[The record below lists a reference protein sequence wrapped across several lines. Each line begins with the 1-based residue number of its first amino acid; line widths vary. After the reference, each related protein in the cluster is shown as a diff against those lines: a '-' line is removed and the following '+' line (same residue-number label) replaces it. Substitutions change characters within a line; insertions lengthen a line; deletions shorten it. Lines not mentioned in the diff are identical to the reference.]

1 MVNIGFIPDSVGGSE
16 FYTYNL
22 SKSLQQHG
30 YDVSIFSALADM
42 RMKRYRLLR
51 RTVDGLNVIN
61 VVNSHFH
68 ARTVQEHFIDR
79 RIDKLFE
86 EILDAEKPDL
96 IHFQHVAYLSG
107 NLMEIAHR
115 LNIPSIFTLHDYWY
129 ICFRSRLLRPD
140 CGICPGPEKG
150 AYCAT
155 CVDPSS
161 AHPMAV
167 SNYPMLTKLL
177 HQPGLNQL
185 VVNTLDKIPT
195 SLVTQARAVLFDTPK
210 QNQDPQTT
218 EIPLLAENK
227 FRFDYF
233 QRQLQYPKLLLSPS
247 QHLKRRYEAEGYR
260 DILVLPLGYHQPER
274 VKPLDFEGKLNIAF
288 IGNIER
294 HKGVTI
300 LLNELSRIQPG
311 RLEIN
316 IHGRA
321 KDPTYYAEAKKVARY
336 YSKGM
341 VRFHGGYRSD
351 QDLPRIFSKNH
362 LVVFPSIWEENAPLV
377 VREALLYGVPVI
389 ASNLGGVP
397 EVVVDGVNGY
407 LFDPFEEGD
416 LLKTIEQILE
426 NPTLLQKV
434 TTGARNTKIEGM
446 ADHTLKISELYARA
460 LNNHETGS
468 ANDE

>member
-1 MVNIGFIPDSVGGSE
+1 MRNLKILMVNIGFIPDSVGGSE

-22 SKSLQQHG
+22 SKSLQQCGHEI
-30 YDVSIFSALADM
+30 SIFAALADM
-42 RMKRYRLLR
+42 RMKRYKILR
-51 RTVDGLNVIN
+51 RTVDDLNVTN
-61 VVNSHFH
+61 VVNSHLH

-86 EILDAEKPDL
+86 DIVDEEKPDL

-115 LNIPSIFTLHDYWY
+115 RNIPSIFTLHDYWY
-129 ICFRSRLLRPD
+129 LCFRSRLLRPG
-140 CGICPGPEKG
+140 CGICSGPDKG
-150 AYCAT
+150 AHCAT
-155 CVDPSS
+155 CVDPSA

-177 HQPGLNQL
+177 HQPGLNQFI
-185 VVNTLDKIPT
+185 VNTLDKIPT
-195 SLVTQARAVLFDTPK
+195 SLVTQARAVLFDAPK
-210 QNQDPQTT
+210 QNQDSQTKT
-218 EIPLLAENK
+218 IPLLAENK

-233 QRQLQYPKLLLSPS
+233 QRQLQYPKFLLSPS

-274 VKPLDFEGKLNIAF
+274 VSPLPFRDKLKLAF

-300 LLNELSRIQPG
+300 LLTELSGIEQG
-311 RLEIN
+311 HLEIN

-321 KDPTYYAEAKKVARY
+321 KDPTYYAEAKKIARHS
-336 YSKGM
+336 SKGV

-351 QDLPRIFSKNH
+351 QDLPRIFSENH
-362 LVVFPSIWEENAPLV
+362 LMVFPSIWEENAPLV
-377 VREALLYGVPVI
+377 VREALLHGMPVI

-397 EVVVDGVNGY
+397 EVVEDGINGY
-407 LFDPFEEGD
+407 LFDPFKEGD
-416 LLKTIEQILE
+416 LLKIIEQILE
-426 NPTLLQKV
+426 NPTLLQTV
-434 TTGARNTKIEGM
+434 TTGARNTTIESM
-446 ADHTLKISELYARA
+446 AAHTAKLSALYDRA
-460 LNNHETGS
+460 LNDN
-468 ANDE
+468 